1 MKTVQ
6 DWGFI
11 SKEQGLVKPKLQ
23 DNKIFH
29 ALTTAYENN
38 QQQEIYGAT
47 ENIVRREK
55 ELCEL
60 TLGDLK
66 RLSGKG
72 DADGTLKLVMEHYQ
86 QRLGVATEKE
96 EKINQLSEDS
106 RKMMEE
112 YKKRTQELADVKRN
126 LMDSQSK
133 LRELAK
139 TTERL
144 LKKEEEL
151 RFIETNLRSEL
162 DKNKRNLINGLY
174 EIVAEIS
181 EGPEPPLAGLVAAPP
196 AEPSRAADTRTQPA
210 AAGGAH
216 ASPPADVPSPASKAP
231 EKPAVSS
238 PEPSAEQSRL
248 ASLAEPPRER
258 PFTEGLFRK
267 PSSPLA
273 ADPLFGNP
281 LGMPAESV
289 WTRDQGQNAAPLF
302 ATAPAS
308 IAPVASPAPASR
320 APSAP
325 VTSAN
330 AAIGPSGASLVEKAA
345 RLKMFEPGKSL
356 CSKSMV
362 KTAEG
367 EVISEYFYSPL
378 HPKESRQYIF
388 NSLYA
393 VWSLL
398 SLKARDG
405 EAFQERLETVFT
417 DLLSRLEH
425 GQNIHLEGFLNEE
438 INKDTLAGLLESPRN
453 ERAQAFENLAAR
465 LLSRIESVGPGRA
478 GLIDHQFK
486 HLPKSEF
493 PPRNGLTA

>member
-23 DNKIFH
+23 DNRIFH

-60 TLGDLK
+60 ALGDLK

-72 DADGTLKLVMEHYQ
+72 DPDGTLKLVMDHYQ
-86 QRLGVATEKE
+86 QRLDVAKEKE
-96 EKINQLSEDS
+96 DKINHLSEDS

-112 YKKRTQELADVKRN
+112 YKKRTQELADVKRT
-126 LMDSQSK
+126 LMESQSK

-139 TTERL
+139 TTEKL
-144 LKKEEEL
+144 IKKEEEL

-174 EIVAEIS
+174 EIVSEFS
-181 EGPEPPLAGLVAAPP
+181 EGHEPAPESVSVPLPTVPEPARKREPEVAPTPTAPKTAAAQPAPKEEVKP
-196 AEPSRAADTRTQPA
+196 AEKVAEKEPA
-210 AAGGAH
+210 A
-216 ASPPADVPSPASKAP
+216 SP
-231 EKPAVSS
+231 
-238 PEPSAEQSRL
+238 L
-248 ASLAEPPRER
+248 LLIPPQER
-258 PFTEGLFRK
+258 SFTEGLFRK
-267 PSSPLA
+267 PPHPGTGES
-273 ADPLFGNP
+273 LFGNASGP
-281 LGMPAESV
+281 AAESV
-289 WTRDQGQNAAPLF
+289 WTRDKGLATAPLF
-302 ATAPAS
+302 ATASAV
-308 IAPVASPAPASR
+308 PVASPSAGLFSTATPTASPIAPNPA
-320 APSAP
+320 
-325 VTSAN
+325 
-330 AAIGPSGASLVEKAA
+330 GGSLVDKAA

-362 KTAEG
+362 KTPEG

-388 NSLYA
+388 NSLYGL
-393 VWSLL
+393 WSLL
-398 SLKARDG
+398 SLRARDE
-405 EAFQERLETVFT
+405 EAFQDRLETVFT

-425 GQNIHLEGFLNEE
+425 GQNIHLETFLSQE
-438 INKDTLAGLLESPRN
+438 INKETLSRL
-453 ERAQAFENLAAR
+453 LAAPRSERGSLFESMASR

-478 GLIDHQFK
+478 GLIDHQFR
-486 HLPKSEF
+486 HLPKADF

>member
-11 SKEQGLVKPKLQ
+11 SKEQGLAKPKLQ

-29 ALTTAYENN
+29 ALTAAYENN
-38 QQQEIYGAT
+38 QQHEIYGAT

-60 TLGDLK
+60 ALGDLK

-72 DADGTLKLVMEHYQ
+72 DPDGTLKLVLDHYQ
-86 QRLGVATEKE
+86 QRLDVAKEKE
-96 EKINQLSEDS
+96 EKINHLSEDS

-112 YKKRTQELADVKRN
+112 YKKRTQELADVKRT
-126 LMDSQSK
+126 LMESQSK

-139 TTERL
+139 TTEKL
-144 LKKEEEL
+144 IKKEEEL

-174 EIVAEIS
+174 EIVSEFS
-181 EGPEPPLAGLVAAPP
+181 EGPESPEEIVSGKLPAAAVAAPNRV
-196 AEPSRAADTRTQPA
+196 SDISPA
-210 AAGGAH
+210 APSDEKS
-216 ASPPADVPSPASKAP
+216 ASEVLPKAA
-231 EKPAVSS
+231 EKPMENPLERGA
-238 PEPSAEQSRL
+238 QSGPL
-248 ASLAEPPRER
+248 LSEPPQER

-267 PSSPLA
+267 AAPSVGESIFA
-273 ADPLFGNP
+273 KS
-281 LGMPAESV
+281 LGQSAESV
-289 WTRDQGQNAAPLF
+289 WTRDKGLSSAPLF
-302 ATAPAS
+302 TTAPAS
-308 IAPVASPAPASR
+308 PALAPIPVPLPA
-320 APSAP
+320 APSVVSP
-325 VTSAN
+325 NSVPAN
-330 AAIGPSGASLVEKAA
+330 GGSLVDKAA

-362 KTAEG
+362 KTPEG

-393 VWSLL
+393 LWSLL
-398 SLKARDG
+398 SLKARD
-405 EAFQERLETVFT
+405 EDEFQDRMETVFT

-425 GQNIHLEGFLNEE
+425 GQNIHLESFLSQE
-438 INKDTLAGLLESPRN
+438 INKDSLSRILAAPRS
-453 ERAQAFENLAAR
+453 ERGKLFDSMAAR

-478 GLIDHQFK
+478 GLIDHQFQ

>member
-55 ELCEL
+55 ELCEMA
-60 TLGDLK
+60 LGDLK
-66 RLSGKG
+66 KLAGGKS
-72 DADGTLKLVMEHYQ
+72 DPDGTLKLVMDHYQ
-86 QRLGVATEKE
+86 QRLSVAREKE
-96 EKINQLSEDS
+96 EKINHLSEDS

-126 LMDSQSK
+126 LMESQSK

-139 TTERL
+139 TTEKL

-151 RFIETNLRSEL
+151 RFIETNLRTEL
-162 DKNKRNLINGLY
+162 DKNKRDIINGLY
-174 EIVAEIS
+174 EIVTDLSDQAPEAAPAAPA
-181 EGPEPPLAGLVAAPP
+181 GPPARPEPVAVRPAAPP
-196 AEPSRAADTRTQPA
+196 VQPIQERPVAEKIVP
-210 AAGGAH
+210 
-216 ASPPADVPSPASKAP
+216 PSPGPMLQEPQAK
-231 EKPAVSS
+231 EPARS
-238 PEPSAEQSRL
+238 
-248 ASLAEPPRER
+248 
-258 PFTEGLFRK
+258 FTEGLFRK
-267 PSSPLA
+267 AANPLA
-273 ADPLFGNP
+273 PEESIFGKALP
-281 LGMPAESV
+281 PSAEAV
-289 WTRDQGQNAAPLF
+289 WTRDKVLGSGPAFPIGQAAAPV
-302 ATAPAS
+302 P
-308 IAPVASPAPASR
+308 SPNGLR
-320 APSAP
+320 D
-325 VTSAN
+325 
-330 AAIGPSGASLVEKAA
+330 GGLVDKAA

-356 CSKSMV
+356 CNKSMV
-362 KTAEG
+362 KTPEG

-378 HPKESRQYIF
+378 HPKEGRHYIF

-398 SLKARDG
+398 SLKARD
-405 EAFQERLETVFT
+405 EDAFQERVETVFT

-425 GQNIHLEGFLNEE
+425 SQNIHLESFLSEE
-438 INKDTLAGLLESPRN
+438 INKEVLARVLATPRGG
-453 ERAQAFENLAAR
+453 RSALIDSLAAR

-478 GLIDHQFK
+478 GLIDHQFR
-486 HLPKSEF
+486 HLPKPEF

>member
-60 TLGDLK
+60 ALADLRK
-66 RLSGKG
+66 LAGNKG
-72 DADGTLKLVMEHYQ
+72 DTDGTLKLVMEHYE
-86 QRLGVATEKE
+86 QRLSVAKEKE
-96 EKINQLSEDS
+96 EKINHLSEDS

-126 LMDSQSK
+126 LMESQSK

-139 TTERL
+139 TTEKL
-144 LKKEEEL
+144 IKKEEEL
-151 RFIETNLRSEL
+151 RFIESNLRTEL
-162 DKNKRNLINGLY
+162 DKNKRNIINGLY
-174 EIVAEIS
+174 EIVADLS
-181 EGPEPPLAGLVAAPP
+181 DQAPEPPDGANASRDEAHDAKIESAPLHPAGAVLSGNAPTLHP
-196 AEPSRAADTRTQPA
+196 V
-210 AAGGAH
+210 G
-216 ASPPADVPSPASKAP
+216 KAP
-231 EKPAVSS
+231 EEKPAPALMEPMLQE
-238 PEPSAEQSRL
+238 PEIK
-248 ASLAEPPRER
+248 EPVR

-267 PSSPLA
+267 AANPLA
-273 ADPLFGNP
+273 AEEPVFGKAQP
-281 LGMPAESV
+281 PAETA
-289 WTRDQGQNAAPLF
+289 WTRDKSIGTGPGFAIGQAAE
-302 ATAPAS
+302 
-308 IAPVASPAPASR
+308 PAPAK
-320 APSAP
+320 APAQSP
-325 VTSAN
+325 NLTRD
-330 AAIGPSGASLVEKAA
+330 GSLIEKAA
-345 RLKMFEPGKSL
+345 RLKMFEPGKSM
-356 CSKSMV
+356 CNKSMV
-362 KTAEG
+362 KTPEG

-378 HPKESRQYIF
+378 HPKEGRHYIF

-393 VWSLL
+393 AWSLL
-398 SLKARDG
+398 SLKSRDK
-405 EAFQERLETVFT
+405 EAFLDRAETVFT

-425 GQNIHLEGFLNEE
+425 SQNIHLENFLSEE
-438 INKDTLAGLLESPRN
+438 INKNVLSRILAAPRA
-453 ERAQAFENLAAR
+453 ERADLFESVAAR

-486 HLPKSEF
+486 NLPRPEF

>member
-60 TLGDLK
+60 ALGDLK
-66 RLSGKG
+66 KLAGGKS
-72 DADGTLKLVMEHYQ
+72 DPDGTLKLVMEHYQ
-86 QRLGVATEKE
+86 QRLHLATEKE
-96 EKINQLSEDS
+96 QKINHLSEDS
-106 RKMMEE
+106 RKMLEE

-126 LMDSQSK
+126 LMESQSK

-139 TTERL
+139 NTEKL

-151 RFIETNLRSEL
+151 RFIETNLRTEL
-162 DKNKRNLINGLY
+162 DKNKRNIINGLY
-174 EIVAEIS
+174 EIVTDLPDH
-181 EGPEPPLAGLVAAPP
+181 PEPVVAALIKPETVKPETASAAAAP
-196 AEPSRAADTRTQPA
+196 AVETPAFRKADTLIQEPAKEASRA
-210 AAGGAH
+210 
-216 ASPPADVPSPASKAP
+216 
-231 EKPAVSS
+231 
-238 PEPSAEQSRL
+238 
-248 ASLAEPPRER
+248 
-258 PFTEGLFRK
+258 FTEGLFRK
-267 PSSPLA
+267 AVNPLA
-273 ADPLFGNP
+273 AEESFFGKSVP
-281 LGMPAESV
+281 GSAESV
-289 WTRDQGQNAAPLF
+289 WTRDEAPGGG
-302 ATAPAS
+302 
-308 IAPVASPAPASR
+308 VPAPQAQKP
-320 APSAP
+320 AQPPAQP
-325 VTSAN
+325 LTSPN
-330 AAIGPSGASLVEKAA
+330 TYREGGLIEKAA
-345 RLKMFEPGKSL
+345 RLKMFEPGKAL
-356 CSKSMV
+356 CNKSMV
-362 KTAEG
+362 KTADG

-378 HPKESRQYIF
+378 HPKDGRQYIF

-398 SLKARDG
+398 SLKAKD
-405 EAFQERLETVFT
+405 EESFQERIETVFT

-425 GQNIHLEGFLNEE
+425 GQNIHLEGFLSQE
-438 INKDTLAGLLESPRN
+438 INKDVLARVLDAPRLDRVMLF
-453 ERAQAFENLAAR
+453 ETIAQR

-478 GLIDHQFK
+478 GLIDHQFRG
-486 HLPKSEF
+486 LPKPDF

>member
-60 TLGDLK
+60 ALGDLK

-72 DADGTLKLVMEHYQ
+72 DADGTLKLVLDHYQ
-86 QRLGVATEKE
+86 QRLDVAKEKE
-96 EKINQLSEDS
+96 DKINHLSEDS

-112 YKKRTQELADVKRN
+112 YKKRTLELADVKRT
-126 LMDSQSK
+126 LMESQSK

-139 TTERL
+139 STEKL
-144 LKKEEEL
+144 IKKEEEL

-174 EIVAEIS
+174 EIVSEFS
-181 EGPEPPLAGLVAAPP
+181 EGHESPPESLNVKLPGGSSLAPNRNPDHSVAA
-196 AEPSRAADTRTQPA
+196 
-210 AAGGAH
+210 
-216 ASPPADVPSPASKAP
+216 AP
-231 EKPAVSS
+231 LEKPAV
-238 PEPSAEQSRL
+238 
-248 ASLAEPPRER
+248 EPPSRPVEKTADKLPELAFAKEPEAAPLLIDPPPQER
-258 PFTEGLFRK
+258 SFTEGLFRK
-267 PSSPLA
+267 PLSSA
-273 ADPLFGNP
+273 SGDSIFGKS
-281 LGMPAESV
+281 LGQSAESV
-289 WTRDQGQNAAPLF
+289 WTRDKSLASAPLF
-302 ATAPAS
+302 S
-308 IAPVASPAPASR
+308 NAPVV
-320 APSAP
+320 SAP
-325 VTSAN
+325 T
-330 AAIGPSGASLVEKAA
+330 AIPVPISTTVPVPSPNSVPTVGSSLVDKAA

-356 CSKSMV
+356 CSKSIV
-362 KTAEG
+362 KTPEG

-378 HPKESRQYIF
+378 HPKDSRQYIF
-388 NSLYA
+388 NSLYGL
-393 VWSLL
+393 WSLL
-398 SLKARDG
+398 SLKARD
-405 EAFQERLETVFT
+405 EDAFQDRLETVFT

-425 GQNIHLEGFLNEE
+425 GQNIHLESFLNQE
-438 INKDTLAGLLESPRN
+438 INKETLSRLLAAPRA
-453 ERAQAFENLAAR
+453 ERGTLFDSMAAR

-478 GLIDHQFK
+478 GLIDHQFQ
-486 HLPKSEF
+486 HLPKADF